1 MRSVGNVA
9 EIGLVVLIE
18 RSGHAN
24 DDSVHLL
31 DVRVIGGGGKTFGLR
46 LLDFLRGDAVD
57 VGFAFGQGID
67 LALINVEAGDGKFLV
82 GEQQGQRQSYIA
94 QADNSYTGLAL
105 LDLILGGID
114 RASGGGMSA
123 HCCDRNPR
131 SGYLLRISA
140 SGEFRFDSSM

>member
-1 MRSVGNVA
+1 MA
-9 EIGLVVLIE
+9 EKPLAFAV
-18 RSGHAN
+18 
-24 DDSVHLL
+24 
-31 DVRVIGGGGKTFGLR
+31 
-46 LLDFLRGDAVD
+46 LDFLRGDAVD
-57 VGFAFGQGID
+57 VGFTLGERID
-67 LALINVEAGDGKFLV
+67 LALVDVETGDGEFLV
-82 GEQQGQRQSYIA
+82 GKQQGQRQADIA
-94 QADNSYTGLAL
+94 QADNSDAGLAL